1 MAESVSM
8 RLAHLVPCG
17 ENLAV
22 DVTADLILNALY
34 EGSKPIN
41 IDTLGESMRV
51 SFGVTILPQQI
62 QSELDVLLSQDH
74 IIKVGDG
81 YVLSS
86 KSEEQLQHLHTQQK
100 NLKNSA
106 IDSWRERLLQS
117 EPYYLDD
124 EEAKT
129 LADDL
134 VAFLNTLFVRHG
146 AESIR
151 LISGTQNSVID
162 FDILGALACLPKRS
176 QKLLEIRQV
185 EFPRFVITQ
194 EPSEIRFLVSLI
206 KKAVTYLSG
215 VCDPSVISVLRERL
229 KDKRVYLDT
238 NVVYRLL
245 GLQGTDNQVSI
256 ESTVNLLNSYGVK
269 IILHN
274 KTAEELSK
282 RLHYDAKILKK
293 YSIHPDLARV
303 GTKYRSDDNYI
314 STYWAQTSKTG
325 ISVQDFIDHNKH
337 FMDIIHQYGVEPNI
351 DDTRLPPDNE
361 ARLNELDSALRIAY
375 VPRDSYGK
383 SDSAFEHDAYVLTF
397 IETLCHNNNPS
408 LANSPAWFVTADR
421 SLISFVRSASYTGP
435 LKTLVLLPSQL
446 FQVLQFTLPANE
458 EYEKCFLNLF
468 AQSYIPSYSELPNQT
483 IHEILGRINMY
494 RGTPQLAEK
503 ILSDTLLVRRYNT
516 IAEDEEETRDE
527 FIRDALT
534 EKASETEKEL
544 ERARSKM
551 ESDADKISALSSA
564 LEESNSRA
572 LSAEE
577 QAKTTSTQ
585 LESLQ
590 MKNKKQ
596 KRQITGLLMMAY
608 SLVKAYRAYVGF
620 HTILPKEVSMI
631 VSVAVCIVGAYI
643 AFGKETGPEILTL
656 LLKAVDVVVKLTS
669 N

>member
-483 IHEILGRINMY
+483 IHEILGKINMY

-564 LEESNSRA
+564 LEESKSRA

-608 SLVKAYRAYVGF
+608 SLAKAYRAYVGF

>member
-446 FQVLQFTLPANE
+446 FQVLQL
-458 EYEKCFLNLF
+458 
-468 AQSYIPSYSELPNQT
+468 
-483 IHEILGRINMY
+483 
-494 RGTPQLAEK
+494 
-503 ILSDTLLVRRYNT
+503 
-516 IAEDEEETRDE
+516 
-527 FIRDALT
+527 
-534 EKASETEKEL
+534 
-544 ERARSKM
+544 
-551 ESDADKISALSSA
+551 
-564 LEESNSRA
+564 
-572 LSAEE
+572 
-577 QAKTTSTQ
+577 
-585 LESLQ
+585 
-590 MKNKKQ
+590 
-596 KRQITGLLMMAY
+596 
-608 SLVKAYRAYVGF
+608 
-620 HTILPKEVSMI
+620 
-631 VSVAVCIVGAYI
+631 
-643 AFGKETGPEILTL
+643 
-656 LLKAVDVVVKLTS
+656 
-669 N
+669 